1 VIIKL
6 FEPVFFTNAVL
17 HYSHAQTS
25 EEILNAIKEAD
36 TYLTMLH
43 DFSAMG
49 AAMRQVMTGALTNP
63 QVLFLLF
70 T

>member
-1 VIIKL
+1 L
-6 FEPVFFTNAVL
+6 NHFRTNDAL
-17 HYSHAQTS
+17 SFSHAQTS

-63 QVLFLLF
+63 QVSFLCFVKRLL
-70 T
+70 

>member
-1 VIIKL
+1 
-6 FEPVFFTNAVL
+6 VL

-63 QVLFLLF
+63 QVLLLLF